1 MAQYCEGHFNVVKTF
16 EDEMTGTTM
25 NRPGLN
31 EALEWLNSSTD
42 HVLIVYKVDRL
53 GRTID
58 RFEGLRSLIDAG
70 QIKFMD
76 MHSASERCDMM
87 MVQLKLVFLQRQSLG
102 RLAAVSLAPFA
113 TYKLKASSGDRV
125 ERMTEIRKLG
135 HTKRGQKTG

>member
-1 MAQYCEGHFNVVKTF
+1 MKS
-16 EDEMTGTTM
+16 
-25 NRPGLN
+25 
-31 EALEWLNSSTD
+31 EWLNPSTD

-87 MVQLKLVFLQRQSLG
+87 MVQLKLSLQRQSLG

-125 ERMTEIRKLG
+125 
-135 HTKRGQKTG
+135 